1 MIKNICFYGVGGIG
15 GYFGAQFI
23 EHNINND
30 LKISFVA
37 RGKHLEEIKNNG
49 LLLKTDN
56 EQIIVKPNYISKYLD
71 KNEKFDLIIIS
82 VKSYD
87 LDQAIENIKESVT
100 DNTIILPLL
109 NGVDI
114 YQRVRK
120 ILKNAVVL
128 PACVYVGTQI
138 EKPGVILQKGAAGKI
153 IFGKDLQRND
163 FNLDNIITLFED
175 MNITYIYEENA
186 YKQIWTKYMFVCAY
200 ALVTANS
207 GKSMAQV
214 YEDTHLRNDTQA
226 IMSEIK
232 AIADKKNIPL
242 DDDVVSKSLVKANA
256 FPYSTKTSY
265 QRDIESHKQKNEG
278 DIFGAAVIKMGK
290 EYSVNVS
297 ITSRYYKEE

>member
-87 LDQAIENIKESVT
+87 LDQAIENIKESIT

-138 EKPGVILQKGAAGKI
+138 EKPGVILQKGV
-153 IFGKDLQRND
+153 L
-163 FNLDNIITLFED
+163 E
-175 MNITYIYEENA
+175 
-186 YKQIWTKYMFVCAY
+186 
-200 ALVTANS
+200 
-207 GKSMAQV
+207 
-214 YEDTHLRNDTQA
+214 
-226 IMSEIK
+226 
-232 AIADKKNIPL
+232 
-242 DDDVVSKSLVKANA
+242 
-256 FPYSTKTSY
+256 KTS
-265 QRDIESHKQKNEG
+265 
-278 DIFGAAVIKMGK
+278 K
-290 EYSVNVS
+290 EMTLIWIIS
-297 ITSRYYKEE
+297 